1 MRSSDP
7 DPGLQIMTEVT
18 SHIQSLLIISTP
30 RGAGCLTIFIF
41 LTANKTAGKL
51 NALKFNEKFVNRK
64 TFDCKERALEQ
75 PRSGLSLRIVQ
86 VLNSWM
92 AVSWCLLLF
101 FFNRKYLHRI

>member
-1 MRSSDP
+1 
-7 DPGLQIMTEVT
+7 MTEVT

-75 PRSGLSLRIVQ
+75 PRSGLSLRIVLDGGTM
-86 VLNSWM
+86 VLV
-92 AVSWCLLLF
+92 AVLF
-101 FFNRKYLHRI
+101 YQNTSRIYLAPVQAHI

>member
-1 MRSSDP
+1 
-7 DPGLQIMTEVT
+7 MTEVT

-64 TFDCKERALEQ
+64 TFDCKEQ
-75 PRSGLSLRIVQ
+75 PRSGLSLRIVL

-101 FFNRKYLHRI
+101 FFNRIYLEST